1 MDQGIGI
8 VPLCPNR
15 QEHLEVLV
23 LKPSGE
29 ALRLPTYGFWGGLKV
44 VTRTSMDGTT
54 EAVPLCPNRRVASGG
69 HGSETFIFD
78 FSRRSVSTIIVEA
91 TTGSIPG
98 ENKMLGNTSKIQDLR
113 GIASQP
119 SLWQQPLLQAASVFR
134 GHEKVGLNTL
144 CFTVSKRLT

>member
-54 EAVPLCPNRRVASGG
+54 EAVPCVQTV
-69 HGSETFIFD
+69 GSHLEVLVLKP
-78 FSRRSVSTIIVEA
+78 SAEA
-91 TTGSIPG
+91 LRLPTRGS
-98 ENKMLGNTSKIQDLR
+98 LG
-113 GIASQP
+113 
-119 SLWQQPLLQAASVFR
+119 V
-134 GHEKVGLNTL
+134 
-144 CFTVSKRLT
+144 